1 MFIVTSITFFISFW
15 IPGDPGSLWVGDRPT
30 EEQLEMAN
38 KELRVNEPLYIQYAI
53 YLKRISKLDLGLSL
67 RTKQPI
73 LNEIKIR
80 FISTFELV
88 TLSLILA
95 IMIGFPLGLIIAIN
109 KGSWLDYTV
118 RASGYLS
125 LSIPIFWLGM
135 ILQLLFFGYLDIL
148 PLQGRSSVP
157 VFNIQE
163 HTIQGANTHL
173 MIAIIKSDWL
183 ALQDL
188 IRHIF
193 LPSITLAL
201 TIIGLIIRTGR
212 SAMIKTIQE
221 NHFSTFLAF
230 GYKKHEVIWSLAY
243 KNTLIPLSTVTGLSY
258 GLLMGGT
265 FLLESV
271 FDWPGI
277 GQFVTLSVLTND
289 FPAIIGVTLFY
300 TFQYTIINLFVDI
313 LYFCIDPRINT
324 SSYD

>member
-1 MFIVTSITFFISFW
+1 
-15 IPGDPGSLWVGDRPT
+15 
-30 EEQLEMAN
+30 
-38 KELRVNEPLYIQYAI
+38 
-53 YLKRISKLDLGLSL
+53 
-67 RTKQPI
+67 
-73 LNEIKIR
+73 
-80 FISTFELV
+80 
-88 TLSLILA
+88 
-95 IMIGFPLGLIIAIN
+95 
-109 KGSWLDYTV
+109 
-118 RASGYLS
+118 
-125 LSIPIFWLGM
+125 
-135 ILQLLFFGYLDIL
+135 
-148 PLQGRSSVP
+148 
-157 VFNIQE
+157 
-163 HTIQGANTHL
+163 
-173 MIAIIKSDWL
+173 
-183 ALQDL
+183 
-188 IRHIF
+188 
-193 LPSITLAL
+193 
-201 TIIGLIIRTGR
+201 
-212 SAMIKTIQE
+212 MIKTIQE